1 MGSITVLGT
10 SKKKN
15 ATPGND
21 AIPTNE
27 IQLMQYI
34 KDNYR
39 SVLVEQQVK
48 DSVLSLQQPRS
59 LLWHGSIHGPGTFSC
74 LGHGQKRGGGVDM
87 LFPW

>member
-48 DSVLSLQQPRS
+48 DSVLSLQWLGS
-59 LLWHGSIHGPGTFSC
+59 LLRHGFDSWPGNFC
-74 LGHGQKRGGGVDM
+74 MPQAWPNKK
-87 LFPW
+87 